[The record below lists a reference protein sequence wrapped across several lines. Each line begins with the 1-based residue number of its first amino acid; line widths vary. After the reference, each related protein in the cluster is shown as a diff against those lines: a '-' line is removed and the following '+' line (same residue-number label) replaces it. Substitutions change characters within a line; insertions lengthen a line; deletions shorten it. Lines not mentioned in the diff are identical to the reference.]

1 MSCRSATLA
10 CWLVL
15 VIAATATAQDVS
27 TVDERYAVR
36 TIDSKVMLI
45 DLKTGWTWKRTD
57 SSSGK
62 PPRWSRV
69 EKFSSGEEAREWL
82 EGNPTETPDPRESV
96 IIPWATEILLGPE
109 YQGPNAS
116 KRMVRRW
123 VSSPTI
129 SVFGANAEQARLV
142 QSAIDK
148 LNAVLK
154 SARTAVRFKPVKAND
169 ERASIKVHFMR
180 FAEFTDFC
188 KQHNMRHSG
197 IDDAFFWNN
206 WDSTGRFTDARVLIA
221 SDRSTSGKLNHLVLE
236 EVTQT
241 LGAMNDS
248 PRKKDSIFFGGYS
261 EVPDL
266 SPDDRQLLTL
276 LYRRLKAGEPRSRV
290 ERAIRRYWVFD
301 PKKKP
306 KP

>member
-1 MSCRSATLA
+1 MSCRFHALA
-10 CWLVL
+10 GWVL
-15 VIAATATAQDVS
+15 LALATAANAQDVS
-27 TVDERYAVR
+27 KVDERYVVR
-36 TIDSKVMLI
+36 TVDSKVMLI
-45 DLKTGWTWKRTD
+45 DLQTGWTWKRAD

-62 PPRWSRV
+62 PPRWSRT

-82 EGNPTETPDPRESV
+82 EGNPTETPDPREAV

-129 SVFGANAEQARLV
+129 SVFGANAEQSKLV
-142 QSAIDK
+142 QSAVDK

-154 SARTAVRFKPVKAND
+154 SARTAVRFKPVQPND

-188 KQHNMRHSG
+188 KQHDMRHSG
-197 IDDAFFWNN
+197 VDDAFFWNN
-206 WDSTGRFTDARVLIA
+206 WDSTGRFTDAQVLIA
-221 SDRSTSGKLNHLVLE
+221 NDRSTSAKLKHLVLE
-236 EVTQT
+236 EITQT

-266 SPDDRQLLTL
+266 SSDDRQLLTL
-276 LYRRLKAGEPRSRV
+276 LYSRMKAGEPRSRI
-290 ERAIRRYWVFD
+290 ERAIRRYWVFG
-301 PKKKP
+301 PTEKP